1 MHAILSNDLVQ
12 SINELRDLDVLLV
25 SILPMKIMGSNKS
38 KPRLWEAMRIQNQDI
53 KSVSFERPICTYV
66 LLSYIWMSQMKG
78 DLGMYFVVPH
88 ALKMEWD
95 GKQMNPTHGPTR
107 VRNPSGCPCD
117 ITGNLTWYQ
126 GFHFCEVF
134 RSCLCLLWY
143 PSSLCFT
150 YSWLTLLL
158 FSMYEFLHYHEQI
171 GVVSEGGYWLAG
183 YMLLGLFPNNLSFWD
198 SWLSDYSNQT
208 VVFLKFEKIEFFG

>member
-88 ALKMEWD
+88 AHKMEWD

-117 ITGNLTWYQ
+117 ITSNLTWYQ

-143 PSSLCFT
+143 PSLLHLFLVDITPLFYVWISALPWTNRGCQWGRLLA
-150 YSWLTLLL
+150 SWIYVARPISQQLELL
-158 FSMYEFLHYHEQI
+158 EQL
-171 GVVSEGGYWLAG
+171 VVRL
-183 YMLLGLFPNNLSFWD
+183 
-198 SWLSDYSNQT
+198 
-208 VVFLKFEKIEFFG
+208 